1 MREPHLSHTS
11 RCSVLVLPLSLGKS
25 VPMSSPQLTPGLS
38 RVAPPAWLNFSHL
51 APTEA
56 ELPHTDLVYEARIP
70 AASDAYSNRGASDI
84 DNASPSCWDSR
95 QALQAD

>member
-38 RVAPPAWLNFSHL
+38 RVAAPAWLNFSHL
-51 APTEA
+51 APTDA
-56 ELPHTDLVYEARIP
+56 ELPHTDLVYDSYTRSVGLVLEP
-70 AASDAYSNRGASDI
+70 GASNV
-84 DNASPSCWDSR
+84 DNASPCCSHSR
-95 QALQAD
+95 QARQAD